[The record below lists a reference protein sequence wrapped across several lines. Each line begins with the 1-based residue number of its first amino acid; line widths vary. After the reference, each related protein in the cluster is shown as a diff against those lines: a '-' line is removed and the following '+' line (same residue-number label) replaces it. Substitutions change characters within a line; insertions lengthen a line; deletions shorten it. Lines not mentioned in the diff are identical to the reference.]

1 MFILFFSLEKG
12 VELDCQWVEFDDVR
26 YHIQVMDIL
35 LDVYL
40 KSLSSFYGQKSASIT
55 ILIFSDCWKWY
66 FLFRWLY
73 FISHDYVA
81 TEHHM

>member
-1 MFILFFSLEKG
+1 MFTLFFSLEKG

-40 KSLSSFYGQKSASIT
+40 KSLSSSKIYGQKSASVT
-55 ILIFSDCWKWY
+55 ILIFSDC
-66 FLFRWLY
+66 
-73 FISHDYVA
+73 
-81 TEHHM
+81 